1 MIKKPSEG
9 TYLGRIIKRAQ
20 YFFDSLARYIH
31 FYQTLFM
38 SPPLVPLRPIPGAAG
53 TISGRLVEK
62 LIEIYA
68 IIAIIRPFGCKSRNL
83 WGLASMRVLPI
94 TAF

>member
-31 FYQTLFM
+31 FYQTLSM
-38 SPPLVPLRPIPGAAG
+38 SPRPGPARYG
-53 TISGRLVEK
+53 
-62 LIEIYA
+62 
-68 IIAIIRPFGCKSRNL
+68 GCAVNGIQL
-83 WGLASMRVLPI
+83 WRQAQPNPQS
-94 TAF
+94 AFEEFRDVVRQ